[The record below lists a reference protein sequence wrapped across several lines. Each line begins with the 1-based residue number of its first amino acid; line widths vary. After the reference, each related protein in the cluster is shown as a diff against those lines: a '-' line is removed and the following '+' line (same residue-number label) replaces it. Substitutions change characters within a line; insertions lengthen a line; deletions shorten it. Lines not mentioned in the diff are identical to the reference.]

1 MHDLDMA
8 LRRFKPRKAPGPND
22 IPGEIYKH
30 APYILKLYLLSH
42 YNQCHA
48 EAKVPSSWLFSE
60 VVMIL
65 KNTQKDSR
73 LLSNYRPISLTKISY
88 KIFASMLQ
96 HKLQLHLDSR
106 VRDRQFGFRK
116 NRSTTQPIHIIR
128 RLLEVF
134 ERQNSPFHAL
144 FIDWSK
150 AFDSVTFTAID
161 AAMQHMGVPSHT
173 RKVIM
178 ALYDN
183 PTFVVRDSS
192 QKSEVKTQTKGLR
205 QGCPLSPYLFG
216 FVLTHLFYDV
226 ERDYQSKFGEI
237 SGVFHIPSPLW
248 DLEYA
253 DDTVLLSCSSEQM
266 NRLLHTVQYQG
277 NRRGLILN
285 EDKCEHLRLHS
296 MQRIYYAPQHHS
308 PCDCSYCQGVHHP
321 PAPVPLS
328 DEVKYLGVYL
338 DPTNSNRK
346 NTSYRVS
353 QAVTASKL
361 LRPLLSHASLPPSWK
376 LTVYRSIVLTI
387 MMYAMDSVL
396 LTSPQIRK
404 LDTVHYKSLRRIFKI
419 KSSYYHRVL
428 DPTDAQCSNQYLASL
443 AYSSL
448 RVQSPSQLYS
458 QQRLQLFGHIHR
470 HPESIESQATY
481 MNSHAYRHV
490 RAPNR
495 SGRPKIHWA
504 ESCMA
509 QAAQRIDHL
518 MSDQAPPHDHIH
530 HTFFDVPSFQRV
542 RQAHRASGIVWMDN
556 TSLFRYIHPK
566 CQDRTYWQK
575 VVHKPKRD
583 RGR

>member
-1 MHDLDMA
+1 
-8 LRRFKPRKAPGPND
+8 
-22 IPGEIYKH
+22 
-30 APYILKLYLLSH
+30 
-42 YNQCHA
+42 
-48 EAKVPSSWLFSE
+48 
-60 VVMIL
+60 MIL

-73 LLSNYRPISLTKISY
+73 LLSNYRPISLTNISY

-96 HKLQLHLDSR
+96 HKLQHHLDPR

-161 AAMQHMGVPSHT
+161 TAMQHMGVPPHT

-192 QKSEVKTQTKGLR
+192 HKSEVKTQTKGLR

-216 FVLTHLFYDV
+216 FVLTHLFSDV

-277 NRRGLILN
+277 NRRGLVLN

-296 MQRIYYAPQHHS
+296 LQRIYYAPQQDS

-338 DPTNSNRK
+338 DPTNSNRR

-428 DPTDAQCSNQYLASL
+428 DPTDAQCSNQYLTSL
-443 AYSSL
+443 AFSSR

-458 QQRLQLFGHIHR
+458 QQRLQLFGLR
-470 HPESIESQATY
+470 KP
-481 MNSHAYRHV
+481 
-490 RAPNR
+490 
-495 SGRPKIHWA
+495 
-504 ESCMA
+504 
-509 QAAQRIDHL
+509 
-518 MSDQAPPHDHIH
+518 DHIYE
-530 HTFFDVPSFQRV
+530 FSCIPSYQGT
-542 RQAHRASGIVWMDN
+542 Q
-556 TSLFRYIHPK
+556 
-566 CQDRTYWQK
+566 
-575 VVHKPKRD
+575 
-583 RGR
+583 

>member
-1 MHDLDMA
+1 
-8 LRRFKPRKAPGPND
+8 
-22 IPGEIYKH
+22 
-30 APYILKLYLLSH
+30 
-42 YNQCHA
+42 
-48 EAKVPSSWLFSE
+48 
-60 VVMIL
+60 MIL

-73 LLSNYRPISLTKISY
+73 LLSNYRPISLTNISY

-96 HKLQLHLDSR
+96 HKLQRHLDPR

-116 NRSTTQPIHIIR
+116 NRSTTQPIHITR

-134 ERQNSPFHAL
+134 ERQNSPFHTL

-161 AAMQHMGVPSHT
+161 AAMQHMGVPPHT

-192 QKSEVKTQTKGLR
+192 QKSAIKTQTKGPR

-226 ERDYQSKFGEI
+226 EQDYQSKFGEI
-237 SGVFHIPSPLW
+237 SGVFHIPFPLW

-277 NRRGLILN
+277 NRRGFILI
-285 EDKCEHLRLHS
+285 EDKCEHLRLHVT
-296 MQRIYYAPQHHS
+296 QRIHYAPQHHS
-308 PCDCSYCQGVHHP
+308 PCACSYCGGIHHP
-321 PAPVPLS
+321 LAPVPLS
-328 DEVKYLGVYL
+328 DEIKYLGVYL

-396 LTSPQIRK
+396 LTSLQIRK

-443 AYSSL
+443 AYSSR

-458 QQRLQLFGHIHR
+458 QQRLQLFGQIHR
-470 HPESIESQATY
+470 HPDSIENKSTY
-481 MNSHAYRHV
+481 MSSHAYRHI
-490 RAPNR
+490 RAPSR
-495 SGRPKIHWA
+495 PGRPKIHWA
-504 ESCMA
+504 ESCMV

-530 HTFFDVPSFQRV
+530 NDFFEVPSFQQV
-542 RQAHRASGIVWMDN
+542 RHAHRASGLVWMDN
-556 TSLFRYIHPK
+556 TSLFRYVHPK

-575 VVHKPKRD
+575 VVRKPRRD